1 MFGLYFWNP
10 KKVGVEIGEHEG
22 DEAKRGSDGDKD
34 VEVEVVDLVDA
45 VLVVGAE
52 VDEVGGEC

>member
-1 MFGLYFWNP
+1 MFGSFFWNP
-10 KKVGVEIGEHEG
+10 EKVEVEICEHEG
-22 DEAKRGSDGDKD
+22 DETKRGSDGDKD
-34 VEVEVVDLVDA
+34 VEVEVVDLVGA